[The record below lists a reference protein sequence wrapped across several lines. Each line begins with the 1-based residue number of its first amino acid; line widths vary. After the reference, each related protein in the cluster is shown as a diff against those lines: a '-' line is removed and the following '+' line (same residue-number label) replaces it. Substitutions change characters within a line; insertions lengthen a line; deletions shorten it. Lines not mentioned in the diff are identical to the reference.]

1 MLPRIINLTLL
12 LVIKEIEDILEDYP
26 EDSYQ
31 VAFSIPE
38 LRQKL
43 ILHVL
48 NQLPSYYAILEEDQ
62 ELPSNPKSLYSSLE
76 EKVCM
81 EILIR
86 ESIVELFREN
96 ADSISCHMGQ
106 K

>member
-43 ILHVL
+43 ILQVL

-96 ADSISCHMGQ
+96 ADSISCHIGQ

>member
-1 MLPRIINLTLL
+1 
-12 LVIKEIEDILEDYP
+12 
-26 EDSYQ
+26 
-31 VAFSIPE
+31 FSIPE

-43 ILHVL
+43 ILHVV

>member
-48 NQLPSYYAILEEDQ
+48 KQLPSYYAILEEDQ

-96 ADSISCHMGQ
+96 ADSISCHIGQ

>member
-12 LVIKEIEDILEDYP
+12 LVLKEIEDILEDYP
-26 EDSYQ
+26 EDPYQ

-96 ADSISCHMGQ
+96 ADSISCHIGQ

>member
-12 LVIKEIEDILEDYP
+12 LVLKEIEDILEDYP
-26 EDSYQ
+26 EDPYQ

-43 ILHVL
+43 ILHVV

-86 ESIVELFREN
+86 ESIVKLFREN
-96 ADSISCHMGQ
+96 ADSISCHIGQ

>member
-26 EDSYQ
+26 EDPYQ

-96 ADSISCHMGQ
+96 ADSISCHIGQ

>member
-1 MLPRIINLTLL
+1 MLPIIINLTLL

-43 ILHVL
+43 ILHVV

-96 ADSISCHMGQ
+96 ADSISCHIGQ

>member
-12 LVIKEIEDILEDYP
+12 LVLKEIEDILEDYP
-26 EDSYQ
+26 EDPYQ

>member
-43 ILHVL
+43 ILHVV

-86 ESIVELFREN
+86 ESIVQLFREN

>member
-43 ILHVL
+43 ILHVV

-76 EKVCM
+76 QKVCM

-86 ESIVELFREN
+86 ESIVQLFREN
-96 ADSISCHMGQ
+96 ADSISCHIGQ

>member
-12 LVIKEIEDILEDYP
+12 LVIKEIEYILEDYP

-43 ILHVL
+43 ILHVV